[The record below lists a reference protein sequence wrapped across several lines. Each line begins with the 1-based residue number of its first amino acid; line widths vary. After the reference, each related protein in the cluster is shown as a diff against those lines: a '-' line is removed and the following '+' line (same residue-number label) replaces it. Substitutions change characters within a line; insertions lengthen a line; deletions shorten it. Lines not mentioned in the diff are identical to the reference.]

1 MTTPKGVRN
10 LADRY
15 KDLFKHEYSDLCAFI
30 LYFLWGSSSMSDL
43 VRNAPW
49 TRSVSSLSRSA
60 QNFPN
65 NRFMR
70 RLRSSVLRKYNGQI
84 DPDSF
89 VYVIDDTANPK
100 YSGNVFNAGAWHGS
114 SGPWFGQKVMVL
126 ALVDKKR
133 GISIPIGYI
142 IAAKEGEL
150 DHKTG
155 PDMAIQLLKQ
165 AISEDWPSLPVVF
178 DSWFDSQDLME
189 KVQELGLTYC
199 GELKGNRK
207 AKNSTSEIPT
217 WTSLPETF
225 KGCSRSRLYTCFDS
239 EKIKKRLKRSKV
251 GANLNIY
258 IKNRKTPL
266 NAIAVYN
273 RRNGKKAFG
282 YYVTTDLSMSGA
294 KIWEISRARWKIE
307 VMFRDLKQNLSFGRL
322 PTAGESNAHLA
333 VCIPFLILTSLRL
346 SSEKHWD
353 FENETMTIGE
363 QVDQIRESALVKSI
377 DYLVVRQNI
386 DVIKTLKSRRA
397 MNRLNKKPV
406 NRLAEAA

>member
-1 MTTPKGVRN
+1 
-10 LADRY
+10 
-15 KDLFKHEYSDLCAFI
+15 
-30 LYFLWGSSSMSDL
+30 
-43 VRNAPW
+43 
-49 TRSVSSLSRSA
+49 
-60 QNFPN
+60 
-65 NRFMR
+65 MR
-70 RLRSSVLRKYNGQI
+70 RLRSSVLRKYKGQI

-89 VYVIDDTANPK
+89 VYAIDDTANPK
-100 YSGNVFNAGAWHGS
+100 YSGNAFNAGAWHGA

-133 GISIPIGYI
+133 GISIPINYF

-155 PDMAIQLLKQ
+155 PEMAIELLKH
-165 AISEDWPSLPVVF
+165 AIGEDWPSLPVVF
-178 DSWFDSQDLME
+178 DSWFDSKDLME
-189 KVQELGLTYC
+189 KVEELGLTYY

-207 AKNSTSEIPT
+207 VKDSTSEKPT
-217 WTSLPETF
+217 WTTLPDLF

-251 GANLNIY
+251 GANLRLY

-282 YYVTTDLSMSGA
+282 YYVTSDLSMSGA

-322 PTAGESNAHLA
+322 PSAGESNAHLA
-333 VCIPFLILTSLRL
+333 ECIPFLILSSLRL

-353 FENETMTIGE
+353 FQSETITIGE
-363 QVDQIRESALVKSI
+363 QVDQIRENALVKSI
-377 DYLVVRQNI
+377 DYLIVRRNI
-386 DVIKTLKSRRA
+386 AVIKTLKSRRA
-397 MNRLNKKPV
+397 LDRLNKKPV

>member
-1 MTTPKGVRN
+1 
-10 LADRY
+10 
-15 KDLFKHEYSDLCAFI
+15 
-30 LYFLWGSSSMSDL
+30 MSNL

-60 QNFPN
+60 QNFPD

-84 DPDSF
+84 DPNHF

-100 YSGNVFNAGAWHGS
+100 YSGNAFNAGAWHGS

-142 IAAKEGEL
+142 IAAKEGVL

-155 PDMAIQLLKQ
+155 PDMAIELLKQ
-165 AISEDWPSLPVVF
+165 TIGEDWPSLPVVF
-178 DSWFDSQDLME
+178 DSWFDSKDLME
-189 KVQELGLTYC
+189 KVEELGLTYC
-199 GELKGNRK
+199 GELKGNRNVK
-207 AKNSTSEIPT
+207 DSTSENPN
-217 WTSLPETF
+217 WASLPDAF

-251 GANLNIY
+251 GAHLQIY

-322 PTAGESNAHLA
+322 PSAGESNAHLA

-346 SSEKHWD
+346 SSGKHWD
-353 FENETMTIGE
+353 FQSETMTIGD

-397 MNRLNKKPV
+397 LSRLNKKPV